1 MRPPVA
7 ISYQSH
13 HGATFNKCLHILRSA
28 RYDHPMRRPIYLL
41 SVLCLLVILE
51 PCVQAGASNKKKET
65 FSIRIHGEGSAED
78 GEKFSVP
85 LVLLDGRKAYLS
97 IMPLLN
103 EHDIKAVYPFRAEDG
118 TGGAYLKLDGH
129 GANLLA
135 EYSIEHMGR
144 GTVLAVM
151 INGRQVVDLLVDKPV
166 RDGVFVIPFGL
177 SMAEEAHLVNGYPII
192 GHENDPKQKKK
203 KQPFSPTNIMLPP
216 KASDLKKASATPQ

>member
-1 MRPPVA
+1 M
-7 ISYQSH
+7 S
-13 HGATFNKCLHILRSA
+13 
-28 RYDHPMRRPIYLL
+28 YDHPMHRTLFL
-41 SVLCLLVILE
+41 MTALCLLVALE
-51 PCVQAGASNKKKET
+51 PSAQAGSSDKKKET

-78 GEKFSVP
+78 GEKFTVP
-85 LVLLDGRKAYLS
+85 LVLLDGRKTYLS

-118 TGGAYLKLDGH
+118 TGGAYLRLDGH
-129 GANLLA
+129 GANLLS

-151 INGRQVVDLLVDKPV
+151 INGRQVVDLMVDKPV

-177 SMAEEAHLVNGYPII
+177 SMSEEAHLVNSYPII
-192 GHENDPKQKKK
+192 GHENDPKQKRK

-216 KASDLKKASATPQ
+216 KASDIQKASAPVQ